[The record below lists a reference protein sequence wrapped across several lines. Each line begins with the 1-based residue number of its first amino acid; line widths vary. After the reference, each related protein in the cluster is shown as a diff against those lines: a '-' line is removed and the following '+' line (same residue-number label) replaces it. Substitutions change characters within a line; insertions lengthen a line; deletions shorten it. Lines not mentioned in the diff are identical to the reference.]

1 MKKQIGIVAILLIA
15 MLLVSCSSNDSQP
28 VPDQVPVVDQVPA
41 DQPSENP
48 VEQPA
53 QSPSDST
60 SGQRRLSET
69 YQNMM
74 DDGKYTMKYKI
85 ITNMNDDDDNEM
97 EIRLA
102 VMDGMSA
109 ITMDLDDLETTTIN
123 RDNKI
128 YIVNHENRTI
138 MVMNQGAQVAGEDS
152 STSPED
158 LNDYDMEYVG
168 SGRENFM
175 GKERPYEEYSFEG
188 GSTKYYFDG
197 NDLDGMIITIG
208 DNITIM
214 EIEEISDTVNETLF
228 ELPLGYQ
235 EIKLGM

>member
-1 MKKQIGIVAILLIA
+1 MKKQIGIVAILLIG
-15 MLLVSCSSNDSQP
+15 LVLVFCSSNNSQE
-28 VPDQVPVVDQVPA
+28 VPDQVPVVDQA
-41 DQPSENP
+41 P
-48 VEQPA
+48 VEQPSDTPVDQPS

-74 DDGKYTMKYKI
+74 DDGEYTIKYKI
-85 ITNMNDDDDNEM
+85 LTNVNGDDDDEM
-97 EIRLA
+97 EITLA
-102 VMDGMSA
+102 LMDGMSVMV
-109 ITMDLDDLETTTIN
+109 MDSDDLETTTIN

-128 YIVNHENRTI
+128 YIVNHESRSI
-138 MVMNQGAQVAGEDS
+138 MVMDQGAQVEGEDS
-152 STSPED
+152 ATSPKE
-158 LNDYDMEYVG
+158 LNVYDMEYIG

-197 NDLDGMIITIG
+197 DDLDGMVITKG
-208 DNITIM
+208 ELTTIM
-214 EIEEISDTVNETLF
+214 EIEEISDTVNKTIF
-228 ELPLGYQ
+228 ELPTGYQ

>member
-1 MKKQIGIVAILLIA
+1 MKKQIGIVAILLIG
-15 MLLVSCSSNDSQP
+15 LVLVSCSSNNSQE
-28 VPDQVPVVDQVPA
+28 VPDQVPVVDQA
-41 DQPSENP
+41 P
-48 VEQPA
+48 VEQPSDTPVDQPS